1 MGIPTITR
9 QEKPDTGTGGRPE
22 HSERSCV
29 PRGCLH
35 SRTTEGPNAEFV
47 VTSIRADFRAAWRGL
62 ARHRAFSLAA
72 VATVALII
80 GANAGVFNVVNGILL
95 RPLPFPRPSQL
106 VALCEF
112 PEKERDS
119 FCVTSPPNAAD
130 LGRESSTLAAVGLGR
145 DWPVVMR
152 GPDGAVSVT
161 GGLASPALFT
171 LLGVRLERGR
181 AFAPDEIGAGA
192 KVALVSHRFWQEQL
206 GGRADVLEHPV
217 ILNDETR
224 TIVGVLD
231 PDVRIP
237 TMEDIDA
244 WLPIPFSPSSEEN
257 RTWRGFRAF
266 ARLKSSATIDDA
278 RRDVS
283 RLAGGLQTT
292 HFADKPDWGIEV
304 RPVQDLIIGSAR
316 GTLLTFLGAVTFVL
330 LIGCANLA
338 NLYLAR
344 NATRAREYAL
354 RAALGAPRWA
364 LARGVLVESLVIA
377 VVGGALG
384 LLAGTWLSRLFVAL
398 APRDIPRLDAVHVD
412 ARVTVFVIGLSLLT
426 GLLVGVLPAIRSGRA
441 DVRSQLGDGVRTSS
455 MRGTPLGRLLVA
467 LEIALAVVLVT
478 GAGLLIRSLAT
489 LGGWSPGIPLDR
501 VTTTWLLASQSK
513 YPTSADVAQLFARA
527 RDGVA
532 TLPGVEAAG
541 EASAGPLFG
550 GTETDLAIA
559 DGAQP
564 AEQVRGTVRW
574 FDVGPGYFATL
585 GVPVVRGRDIAAT
598 DVAGGPLVA
607 VINER
612 LAARFWPNA
621 DPVGR
626 RLRLPDDSATFAI
639 VGVVKDVPAANPN
652 APVEPQIYWS
662 NRQRPRWA
670 TYLIIRTANPAAI
683 AREVGAF
690 LATLDPDLQVSS
702 FATLAARAQRQLVRP
717 RFNAAVIGIFS
728 GLALVLAIIGVYGLQ
743 SYTVAQRTR
752 EFGVRM
758 ALGAT
763 PSMILREVLRTN
775 LRTTAVALVAGGVA
789 AVWLAGTL
797 TPLLAGVSPSDS
809 VSLVA
814 AITILVVVSTAA
826 SLRPAQRAS
835 RVDPVQSLR
844 QD

>member
-1 MGIPTITR
+1 M
-9 QEKPDTGTGGRPE
+9 
-22 HSERSCV
+22 
-29 PRGCLH
+29 
-35 SRTTEGPNAEFV
+35 F
-47 VTSIRADFRAAWRGL
+47 SIRADFRAAWRGL

-112 PEKERDS
+112 PERERDS
-119 FCVTSPPNAAD
+119 FCVTSPPNATD
-130 LGRESSTLAAVGLGR
+130 LGRETGTLSAVGLGR

-152 GPDGAVSVT
+152 GRDGAVSAT
-161 GGLASPALFT
+161 GGLATPSLFT
-171 LLGVRLERGR
+171 LLGVRVERGR
-181 AFAPDEIGAGA
+181 AFAPDEVGAGA

-206 GGRADVLEHPV
+206 GGRADALEQPV
-217 ILNDETR
+217 ILNDESR

-237 TMEDIDA
+237 TMEDVDV
-244 WLPIPFSPSSEEN
+244 WLPIPFAPASEEN

-266 ARLKSSATIDDA
+266 ARLNASATIDEA

-283 RLAGGLQTT
+283 RLGGGLRAT
-292 HFADKPDWGIEV
+292 HFADKPDWRIEV

-354 RAALGAPRWA
+354 RAALGAPRWV

-398 APRDIPRLDAVHVD
+398 APRDIPRLDAVHLD

-426 GLLVGVLPAIRSGRA
+426 GLLVGVVPAIRSGRA

-455 MRGTPLGRLLVA
+455 MRGVPLGRSLVA

-478 GAGLLIRSLAT
+478 GAGLLVRSLAT
-489 LGGWSPGIPLDR
+489 LSGWAPGIPLDR

-513 YPTSADVAQLFARA
+513 YPTPADVAQLFARA

-550 GTETDLAIA
+550 GTETALAIA
-559 DGAQP
+559 DGGQP

-585 GVPVVRGRDIAAT
+585 GVPVVHGRDIAAT
-598 DVAGGPLVA
+598 DLAGGTLVA

-626 RLRLPDDSATFAI
+626 RLRLPDDSVTFEI

-670 TYLIIRTANPAAI
+670 TYLVIRTSGTPAI

-690 LATLDPDLQVSS
+690 LRTLDPDLQVSS
-702 FATLAARAQRQLVRP
+702 FATLAARAQRQLIRP

-763 PSMILREVLRTN
+763 PSMILGDVLRTN
-775 LRTTAVALVAGGVA
+775 LRTTAAALVAGGVA

-797 TPLLAGVSPSDS
+797 TPLLAGVSPSDTE
-809 VSLVA
+809 SLVA

-826 SLRPAQRAS
+826 SLWPARRAS

-844 QD
+844 QE